1 MLIICS
7 HCLDLQRLNG
17 LRVII
22 LSVVPHAFLHSQFD
36 LAAVRLEAWI
46 VGVNQGKADRG
57 RALDLL
63 TQATFHHGLRNSCLC
78 NFKVDQFDHCEV
90 DKGNNCGIEDERA
103 EVTDAGVVL
112 LLAIRK
118 A

>member
-7 HCLDLQRLNG
+7 HCLNLQRLNG

-46 VGVNQGKADRG
+46 VGVNQGKADRS

-63 TQATFHHGLRNSCLC
+63 TQAALLHGLRNSCLC